1 MLARYSFTGGGIQ
14 MRGNRTCDPNSG
26 APHNPHGQW
35 FNPSCFT
42 QPANYTFGNEHRN
55 DIFGPR
61 NTNLDI
67 SAFKELFLYD
77 RLKVQFRTDAFSALN
92 HPLPQEP
99 QNTISSAS
107 TFGQI
112 TDWGGTRNLQLS
124 LKVLW

>member
-1 MLARYSFTGGGIQ
+1 VVQPVVLHAAGQLYLWQ
-14 MRGNRTCDPNSG
+14 RTP
-26 APHNPHGQW
+26 QR
-35 FNPSCFT
+35 
-42 QPANYTFGNEHRN
+42 RN
-55 DIFGPR
+55 A
-61 NTNLDI
+61 NLDI